1 MTMEPFNPSD
11 NFDVAT
17 EAVRKD
23 IAELIH
29 RYWTSEPETA
39 RLDPDA
45 RFQAISIA
53 LTVSLAATLKIMV
66 DAPEKQLIEMI
77 TRSLP
82 TAFATAAGVIADTAD
97 PREVWH

>member
-11 NFDVAT
+11 AFDVAT

-29 RYWTSEPETA
+29 RHWTREPETQ

-66 DAPEKQLIEMI
+66 DAPEKELIDMI
-77 TRSLP
+77 KRSLP
-82 TAFATAAGVIADTAD
+82 SAFETAAGIIAGEAD
-97 PREVWH
+97 PREVRH